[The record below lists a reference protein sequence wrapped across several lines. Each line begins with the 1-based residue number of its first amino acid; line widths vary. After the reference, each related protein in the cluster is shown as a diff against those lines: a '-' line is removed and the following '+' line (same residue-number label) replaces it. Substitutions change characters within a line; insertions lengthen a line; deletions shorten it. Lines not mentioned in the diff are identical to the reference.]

1 MSASRLSRSL
11 NALLACCTPF
21 ASVFLL
27 SSWVAVDQ
35 VAPVSAQKYIIGDT
49 FMSGAFNISEKS
61 VQCTS
66 PNAPCGFNL
75 EAGCFM
81 GKRCPPVV
89 IFEGELSGTIEMEN
103 CDVGVMYNLFLRS
116 HDNTI
121 SFSDGPEN
129 KNRHSQV

>member
-11 NALLACCTPF
+11 NVLLACCTPF

-27 SSWVAVDQ
+27 SSWVAVEQ

-61 VQCTS
+61 VECTS

-81 GKRCPPVV
+81 GKRYSFVNHANNDNGVV
-89 IFEGELSGTIEMEN
+89 VQHKGGLFGA
-103 CDVGVMYNLFLRS
+103 VGVAQYGVGNCFCYTTSKLLCGQR
-116 HDNTI
+116 
-121 SFSDGPEN
+121 
-129 KNRHSQV
+129 